1 MVCSPQVYLLVRLLE
16 RRYAATSFAETPF
29 VHRSVLNQSAFAH
42 TIRGPAICSLR
53 NRTFCMPPAF
63 SVSCFVSNTF
73 RVALAVVAFCT
84 ICIRAAVADDPAE
97 ITPEQRDFVT
107 SKVLPLL
114 ESRCLECHKG
124 PKEPKGGLVLTGRD
138 AILRGGESGPAIVPG
153 KPDESL
159 LVEAIR
165 YRRL

>member
-1 MVCSPQVYLLVRLLE
+1 
-16 RRYAATSFAETPF
+16 
-29 VHRSVLNQSAFAH
+29 
-42 TIRGPAICSLR
+42 
-53 NRTFCMPPAF
+53 MPRAF
-63 SVSCFVSNTF
+63 SVTCFVSNSF

-97 ITPEQRDFVT
+97 MTTAQRTFVT

-114 ESRCLECHKG
+114 ESRCFECHRG
-124 PKEPKGGLVLTGRD
+124 PKEPKGGLVLTGRN

-153 KPDESL
+153 KPEESL

-165 YRRL
+165 